1 MRTKS
6 IKGFGS
12 LIYIIFNLGLIME
25 IKNAV
30 TVTQDIIIINKR
42 IYLSKYNLIDIL
54 SFVVLLLRQL

>member
-1 MRTKS
+1 
-6 IKGFGS
+6 
-12 LIYIIFNLGLIME
+12 ME